1 MIKKFRV
8 QIKAYQHKAEFDI
21 EALDTAIGIEHAI
34 LDKIGK
40 KDISFVED
48 KFLQKGKCLITYEEI
63 VNGIQ
68 SHQGSLQQE
77 KIA

>member
-1 MIKKFRV
+1 MMKKFRV
-8 QIKAYQHKAEFDI
+8 QIKAYQYKADFNI
-21 EALDTAIGIEHAI
+21 EALDSAIGIEHAI

-48 KFLQKGKCLITYEEI
+48 KFLQKGKCFITYEEI

-68 SHQGSLQQE
+68 SHQGSLLQE

>member
-34 LDKIGK
+34 LDKIGR
-40 KDISFVED
+40 
-48 KFLQKGKCLITYEEI
+48 KGYIFR
-63 VNGIQ
+63 
-68 SHQGSLQQE
+68 
-77 KIA
+77 

>member
-1 MIKKFRV
+1 MMKKFRV
-8 QIKAYQHKAEFDI
+8 QIKAYQYKADFNID
-21 EALDTAIGIEHAI
+21 ALDSAIGIENAI

-40 KDISFVED
+40 KDISFTED
-48 KFLQKGKCLITYEEI
+48 RHLQKGKCFITYEEI

-68 SHQGSLQQE
+68 SHQGSLPQE

>member
-1 MIKKFRV
+1 MMKKFRV
-8 QIKAYQHKAEFDI
+8 QIKAYQHKADFNI
-21 EALDTAIGIEHAI
+21 EAEDSAESIELAI

-40 KDISFVED
+40 KDINFIED
-48 KFLQKGKCLITYEEI
+48 KHLQKGKCLITYEEI

-68 SHQGSLQQE
+68 SHQGSLPKE

>member
-1 MIKKFRV
+1 MMKKFRV
-8 QIKAYQHKAEFDI
+8 QIKAYQYKADFDI
-21 EALDTAIGIEHAI
+21 EALDSAEGIEHAI

-48 KFLQKGKCLITYEEI
+48 RHLQKGKCFLTYEEI

-68 SHQGSLQQE
+68 SHQGSLLQE

>member
-1 MIKKFRV
+1 MMKKFRV
-8 QIKAYQHKAEFDI
+8 QIKAYQHTADFNI
-21 EALDTAIGIEHAI
+21 EALDSAIGIEHAI

-40 KDISFVED
+40 KDISFAED
-48 KFLQKGKCLITYEEI
+48 RHLQKGKCLITYEEI

>member
-1 MIKKFRV
+1 MMKQFLVKIN
-8 QIKAYQHKAEFDI
+8 AYGYRTNFDI
-21 EALDTAIGIEHAI
+21 EAIDTAKSIEAAI

-40 KDISFVED
+40 KDI
-48 KFLQKGKCLITYEEI
+48 KFTPNGTSSRVCHLTYEEI
-63 VNGIQ
+63 VNGEQ

>member
-1 MIKKFRV
+1 MKQFLVKIS
-8 QIKAYQHKAEFDI
+8 AYGYKGETTI
-21 EALDTAIGIEHAI
+21 EALDTADSVENAI

-40 KDISFVED
+40 KDI
-48 KFLQKGKCLITYEEI
+48 KFTPNGSSKKNCHLTYEEI

-68 SHQGSLQQE
+68 SHQGSLLQE

>member
-1 MIKKFRV
+1 MMKKFRV
-8 QIKAYQHKAEFDI
+8 QIRAYQHKADFNI
-21 EALDTAIGIEHAI
+21 EALDSAIGIEHAI

-40 KDISFVED
+40 KDINFIED
-48 KFLQKGKCLITYEEI
+48 KHLQKGKCLITYEEI
-63 VNGIQ
+63 VNGLQ

>member
-1 MIKKFRV
+1 MMKKFRV
-8 QIKAYQHKAEFDI
+8 QIKAYQHKADFNI
-21 EALDTAIGIEHAI
+21 EALDSAIGIENAI

>member
-1 MIKKFRV
+1 MKKFRV
-8 QIKAYQHKAEFDI
+8 QIKAYQHKADFDI
-21 EALDTAIGIEHAI
+21 EALDTAVGIENAI
-34 LDKIGK
+34 LDKIGR

-48 KFLQKGKCLITYEEI
+48 KHLQKNVRYITYEEI

-68 SHQGSLQQE
+68 SHQGSLPQE

>member
-1 MIKKFRV
+1 MMKKFRV
-8 QIKAYQHKAEFDI
+8 QIKAYQHKADFNI
-21 EALDTAIGIEHAI
+21 EALDSAIGIEHAI

-40 KDISFVED
+40 KDINFIED
-48 KFLQKGKCLITYEEI
+48 GTFAKSKCLITYEEI

>member
-8 QIKAYQHKAEFDI
+8 QIKAYQYKAEFDI

-40 KDISFVED
+40 KDINFIED
-48 KFLQKGKCLITYEEI
+48 KHLQKGKCLITYEEI

-68 SHQGSLQQE
+68 SHQGSLLQE

>member
-1 MIKKFRV
+1 MMKKFRV
-8 QIKAYQHKAEFDI
+8 QIKAYQHKADFNI
-21 EALDTAIGIEHAI
+21 EALDSAICIEHAI

-63 VNGIQ
+63 VNGLQ

>member
-1 MIKKFRV
+1 MMKKFRV
-8 QIKAYQHKAEFDI
+8 QIKAYQHKADFDI
-21 EALDTAIGIEHAI
+21 EALDTAVGIENAI
-34 LDKIGK
+34 LDKIGR

-48 KFLQKGKCLITYEEI
+48 KHLQKNVRYITYEEI

-68 SHQGSLQQE
+68 SHQGSLPQE

>member
-1 MIKKFRV
+1 MMKKLRV
-8 QIKAYQHKAEFDI
+8 QIKAYQHKADFDI

-48 KFLQKGKCLITYEEI
+48 RHLQKNVRYITYEEI

-68 SHQGSLQQE
+68 SHQESLPQE